1 MTPVL
6 TGQRTSGI
14 LLHPSSLPG
23 LHGSG
28 DLGRAARRFVDFL
41 AAAGQRWWQMLP
53 VGPPGAAPG
62 YSPYSSYSAF
72 AGSPYLISL
81 DKLAADGLLAPRDLI
96 APAPVRRGQP
106 DAVCRFRCE
115 HLRTAFAAFQN
126 Q

>member
-41 AAAGQRWWQMLP
+41 AAAGQSWWQMLP

-62 YSPYSSYSAF
+62 FSPYSSYSAF

-81 DKLAADGLLAPRDLI
+81 ELLVEDGLLARKEI
-96 APAPVRRGQP
+96 APSATVRRGNDQSI
-106 DAVCRFRCE
+106 AQAQREAR
-115 HLRTAFAAFQN
+115 LRKAFER
-126 Q
+126 